1 MWPTVVA
8 HGELPVLSVGSR
20 EGITADGMVLWD
32 GQAAPAVPAA
42 MRRALYG
49 KEGCEA
55 SWRDIGEFMR
65 RSAHRIVQAEQIKIE
80 VKGNS
85 SLAAAVS
92 LRVSADAAAAGAV
105 RGATWENI
113 AQGGIH
119 ALAESLHTTTLLLV
133 EHGQASAAECYVLP
147 LLPLPL
153 RRTLAEGQVRW
164 PSVSLRGLS
173 LVALPTSGAFAASRL
188 ATSLHLGENKLCSLS
203 FETFGPSVRGSH
215 PWVNLTALSVEDNP
229 WLVHIS
235 PAAITPASMPCLVHL
250 SLARC
255 ASLVSLPAL
264 PNSRD
269 TSWGVWALPL
279 LQELDLTDC
288 ILLAEDLGVHWHE
301 RDVVGES
308 LVHGGAIHRSFR
320 YAFAPAPTP
329 APAPAPAGQD
339 NGEDEDEAV
348 IARDGWVSLSES
360 VAMADTP
367 RYVPSL
373 GLLYAGGE
381 NHSNKRLRAFA
392 ALRAASRIK
401 IRIEVLR
408 S

>member
-1 MWPTVVA
+1 V
-8 HGELPVLSVGSR
+8 
-20 EGITADGMVLWD
+20 D
-32 GQAAPAVPAA
+32 
-42 MRRALYG
+42 
-49 KEGCEA
+49 
-55 SWRDIGEFMR
+55 
-65 RSAHRIVQAEQIKIE
+65 
-80 VKGNS
+80 
-85 SLAAAVS
+85 
-92 LRVSADAAAAGAV
+92 AGAV
-105 RGATWENI
+105 KGATWEKI
-113 AQGGIH
+113 AQVGIH
-119 ALAESLHTTTLLLV
+119 ALAESLRTTSLLLV
-133 EHGQASAAECYVLP
+133 EHGQALAAECYVLP

-153 RRTLAEGQVRW
+153 TRTLSEEQVRW

-173 LVALPTSGAFAASRL
+173 LVALPTSGAFVASRL

-203 FETFGPSVRGSH
+203 FETFGPSVRGSY
-215 PWVNLTALSVEDNP
+215 PWVNLTALNVEDNP

-255 ASLVSLPAL
+255 ANLVSVPAL

-288 ILLAEDLGVHWHE
+288 ILLEGDLGVHWHE
-301 RDVVGES
+301 RDVMGES
-308 LVHGGAIHRSFR
+308 LVHGGAIHRFLRS
-320 YAFAPAPTP
+320 AFAPAP
-329 APAPAPAGQD
+329 AGRD
-339 NGEDEDEAV
+339 DGEDKDEAV
-348 IARDGWVSLSES
+348 IARDGWVSFSES

-373 GLLYAGGE
+373 GLLYVGGE

-401 IRIEVLR
+401 IKIEVLR